1 MKNNKAFTLI
11 ELLVVVLI
19 IGILVAVALPQYK
32 KATDKARR
40 VEAWV
45 TLKAINDAAKAAAAE
60 QDTFKALTFAD
71 LVTEFTDKDANV
83 PTGTSFETENFKY
96 YLESYCGNS
105 VANAAVCRRAN
116 SYAYATPKATG
127 YTGLHL
133 SIARGKHLC
142 HGGDNKCQEMGF
154 STEGGTSCT
163 SSGGPTI
170 DGAANNCWV
179 E

>member
-19 IGILVAVALPQYK
+19 IGILTAVALPQYK
-32 KATDKARR
+32 KTSDKARR

-60 QDTFKALTFAD
+60 QDTPKQLTFAD
-71 LVTEFTDKDANV
+71 LVTEFTDKDANT
-83 PTGTSFETENFKY
+83 PTGTSFETDNFTY
-96 YLESYCGNS
+96 YLTPGCGSNT
-105 VANAAVCRRAN
+105 ANAAICRKAS
-116 SYAYATPKATG
+116 SYAYARPKAIG
-127 YTGLHL
+127 YTDLYL

-142 HGGDNKCQEMGF
+142 FGGNSKCQEIGF
-154 STEGGTSCT
+154 STESGVSCI
-163 SSGGPTI
+163 SGGGLP
-170 DGAANNCWV
+170 DENGGSCWI